1 MLYQLDLRLKEI
13 TQNKDK
19 PFGGNLLFVF
29 HNYYYIN
36 PVTIPDDHRL

>member
-19 PFGGNLLFVF
+19 PFGGNLIIY
-29 HNYYYIN
+29 NYYYN
-36 PVTIPDDHRL
+36 PVQIPDDHRL